1 MPLSGASPV
10 TRSGPSNL
18 STPAIWWLTILGVA
32 AASVGCQRHRE
43 PGLVALFALDGATF
57 DVIQDLRAEGRL
69 PTFDKLI
76 RSGTAG
82 ELVSM
87 PSRRLMNANPR
98 RGYWSPILWQTVA
111 TGVVPEKHGI
121 QDFLLPVPGTSQ
133 VWMGSEDDPPRAELR
148 LPELRGQPPFR
159 LRLRLRSHTPNGPQ
173 KISLSLNGT
182 LLESVDVPV
191 EWEELTTEIA
201 PESIRPAVNVL
212 TFGLEKQSR
221 PSDGGVSK
229 DRRLL
234 AAEMS
239 SLEVLDADGRA
250 VISLD
255 PVYAR
260 FDLGRGFYQP
270 ESEVVEAQSSHGRTL
285 PLWKILGDAGHPV
298 GVVGFWNTWPAY
310 PVNGFLVSSRM
321 GLRGRR
327 QGTTSALTWP
337 LELASEL
344 EPLYPS
350 ASEMDQTFRRIHAF
364 DCETPLSELH
374 NGLADVLRQD
384 ELYFRASKKLLPTLK
399 SGLFKVYFESIDVA
413 SHSYIQW
420 RTGTP
425 LAEGCS
431 ESARGLVDA
440 VYEEID
446 RYLGELIGMLPER
459 ATVIVVSDHGL
470 SPAGNQGLHSPDGV
484 FIAAGEG
491 IREHAE
497 YTGASLLDIAPTILH
512 RLSAPVPIAMDGKV
526 LAPIYEADWLR
537 ANPPRYAE
545 LNIEGQVGPGVSRE
559 ATEDVLERLKA
570 LGYIE

>member
-1 MPLSGASPV
+1 MFIGTVLAFV
-10 TRSGPSNL
+10 PSL
-18 STPAIWWLTILGVA
+18 A
-32 AASVGCQRHRE
+32 CQRLGE
-43 PGLVALFALDGATF
+43 PQLVALFALDGATF
-57 DVIQDLRAEGRL
+57 DVIHDLRAEGRL

-76 RSGTAG
+76 RSGTSG
-82 ELVSM
+82 ELTSM

-98 RGYWSPILWQTVA
+98 RGHWSPILWQTVA

-133 VWMGSEDDPPRAELR
+133 VWMGAEDDPPRAELR
-148 LPELRGQPPFR
+148 LPELSGQPPFR

-173 KISLSLNGT
+173 KISLSFNGT
-182 LLESVDVPV
+182 PLESVEVPV
-191 EWEELTTEIA
+191 EWAELTTEI
-201 PESIRPAVNVL
+201 PHESIRPAVNVL
-212 TFGLEKQSR
+212 TFGFEKQSR
-221 PSDGGVSK
+221 PSDGGISR
-229 DRRLL
+229 DDRLL

-250 VISLD
+250 VVSLD

-285 PLWKILGDAGHPV
+285 PLWRLLGDAGHPV

-337 LELASEL
+337 IELASEL

-350 ASEMDQTFRRIHAF
+350 PSDMEETFRRIHAF
-364 DCETPLSELH
+364 DCEPRLTELQ

-384 ELYFRASKKLLPTLK
+384 ELYFRASKKLLPTLE
-399 SGLFKVYFESIDVA
+399 SGLFTVYFESIDVA

-420 RTGTP
+420 RTGSP
-425 LAEGCS
+425 LAEGCQ

-446 RYLGELIGMLPER
+446 RYLGELLAMLPER

-470 SPAGNQGLHSPDGV
+470 SAAGDRGLHSPQAV
-484 FIAAGEG
+484 FIARGDG
-491 IREHAE
+491 IREHAD
-497 YTGASLLDIAPTILH
+497 YRGASLLDIAPTILH
-512 RLSAPVPIAMDGKV
+512 RLGEPVPLAMDGKV
-526 LAPIYEADWLR
+526 LAPIFEADWLG
-537 ANPPRYAE
+537 ANPPRYTDQS
-545 LNIEGQVGPGVSRE
+545 IEGQVGTGVSRE
-559 ATEDVLERLKA
+559 ATEDVIERLKA